1 MLQELELEDQS
12 ARFESEVGGIDFD
25 YRSPAHMRADEVV
38 CSRDGSMVDG
48 DSSFHWRPALFQ
60 PAGELPVGYSAC
72 EDVHEVDAVNSVVSA
87 FLLTF
92 AGLFPIVNP
101 FEATPFFLGLTAG
114 LSTAERTVLAR
125 KTAIN
130 GFALLLGSM
139 VLGPWLLEF
148 FGIELPVVRI
158 AGGLV
163 VTALGWKLLSQES
176 WSDHGS
182 GGVQPGQPRKVGS
195 FYPLTMPL
203 TVGPGSMS
211 VAITIGSRN
220 PDTQL
225 HLTALALHA
234 IGALLGVAAIA
245 FTIYIAYRFAESFAR
260 LLGATGLEVM
270 VRLSAF
276 ILMCI
281 GIEIIWTG
289 YSALIAP
296 H

>member
-1 MLQELELEDQS
+1 MN
-12 ARFESEVGGIDFD
+12 
-25 YRSPAHMRADEVV
+25 
-38 CSRDGSMVDG
+38 
-48 DSSFHWRPALFQ
+48 
-60 PAGELPVGYSAC
+60 
-72 EDVHEVDAVNSVVSA
+72 AVISA

-101 FEATPFFLGLTAG
+101 IEAAPFFLALTSH
-114 LSTAERTVLAR
+114 LPESERCSLAR
-125 KTAIN
+125 RIAIN

-148 FGIELPVVRI
+148 FGIEIPVMRI

-163 VTALGWKLLSQES
+163 VTALGWKLLTQDE

-182 GGVQPGQPRKVGS
+182 SAEVSASTGRQMGS

-211 VAITIGSRN
+211 VAITIGSKK
-220 PDTQL
+220 PTEVL
-225 HLTALALHA
+225 HYTELVLHA
-234 IGALLGVAAIA
+234 VGAFIGVVAIGVS
-245 FTIYIAYRFAESFAR
+245 IYIAYRFAGNLAR
-260 LLGATGLEVM
+260 LLGATGVEVM

-281 GIEIIWTG
+281 GIEIVWNG
-289 YSALIAP
+289 YSALIP
-296 H
+296 VH

>member
-1 MLQELELEDQS
+1 M
-12 ARFESEVGGIDFD
+12 
-25 YRSPAHMRADEVV
+25 
-38 CSRDGSMVDG
+38 
-48 DSSFHWRPALFQ
+48 
-60 PAGELPVGYSAC
+60 
-72 EDVHEVDAVNSVVSA
+72 NSVLSA

-101 FEATPFFLGLTAG
+101 FEAAPFFIGLTAG
-114 LSTAERTVLAR
+114 LSSAERTALAR
-125 KTAIN
+125 KTAVN
-130 GFALLLGSM
+130 GFLLLLGSM

-163 VTALGWKLLSQES
+163 VTALGWKLLAQES
-176 WSDHGS
+176 WSDHS
-182 GGVQPGQPRKVGS
+182 SVEPGTARKVGA

-211 VAITIGSRN
+211 VAITIGSRKEEG
-220 PDTQL
+220 DL

-234 IGALLGVAAIA
+234 IGALTGVIAIA
-245 FTIYIAYRFAESFAR
+245 ATIYIAYRFAENFAR
-260 LLGATGLEVM
+260 LLGVTGLEVM

-281 GIEIIWTG
+281 GIQIVWTG
-289 YSALIAP
+289 YSALTGM

>member
-1 MLQELELEDQS
+1 
-12 ARFESEVGGIDFD
+12 
-25 YRSPAHMRADEVV
+25 
-38 CSRDGSMVDG
+38 
-48 DSSFHWRPALFQ
+48 
-60 PAGELPVGYSAC
+60 
-72 EDVHEVDAVNSVVSA
+72 VHEVDTVNGVLSA

-101 FEATPFFLGLTAG
+101 IEAAPFFLGLTAG
-114 LSTAERTVLAR
+114 LSTAERALLAR
-125 KTAIN
+125 KAAVN

-139 VLGPWLLEF
+139 ILGPWLLEF

-163 VTALGWKLLSQES
+163 VTALGWKLLSQEN

-182 GGVQPGQPRKVGS
+182 TGVQPGAQRRVGS

-211 VAITIGSRN
+211 VAITIGSRK
-220 PDTQL
+220 PESEIHIAD
-225 HLTALALHA
+225 LTLHA
-234 IGALLGVAAIA
+234 IGALVGVVAIA
-245 FTIYIAYRFAESFAR
+245 VTIYIAYRFAESFAR
-260 LLGATGLEVM
+260 ILGATGLEVL

-281 GIEIIWTG
+281 GIEIVWNG
-289 YSALIAP
+289 YSALIAV

>member
-1 MLQELELEDQS
+1 
-12 ARFESEVGGIDFD
+12 
-25 YRSPAHMRADEVV
+25 
-38 CSRDGSMVDG
+38 
-48 DSSFHWRPALFQ
+48 
-60 PAGELPVGYSAC
+60 
-72 EDVHEVDAVNSVVSA
+72 VNGVLSA

-101 FEATPFFLGLTAG
+101 FEAAPFFLGLTAG
-114 LSTAERTVLAR
+114 LTSAERTLLAR
-125 KTAIN
+125 KTATN
-130 GFALLLGSM
+130 GFVLLLGSM
-139 VLGPWLLEF
+139 VLGPWLLQF

-182 GGVQPGQPRKVGS
+182 MQGTDRKVGS

-211 VAITIGSRN
+211 VAITIGSRK
-220 PDTQL
+220 PETDIQL
-225 HLTALALHA
+225 TELAQHA
-234 IGALLGVAAIA
+234 IGALAGVVAIA
-245 FTIYIAYRFAESFAR
+245 ITIYIAYRFAEVFAR
-260 LLGATGLEVM
+260 WLGVTGLEVM

-289 YSALIAP
+289 YSTLTGTGV

>member
-1 MLQELELEDQS
+1 VS
-12 ARFESEVGGIDFD
+12 AVF
-25 YRSPAHMRADEVV
+25 
-38 CSRDGSMVDG
+38 
-48 DSSFHWRPALFQ
+48 
-60 PAGELPVGYSAC
+60 
-72 EDVHEVDAVNSVVSA
+72 SA

-101 FEATPFFLGLTAG
+101 IEAAPFFLALTPN
-114 LSTAERTVLAR
+114 LSNNERCSLAR
-125 KTAIN
+125 RVAIN

-163 VTALGWKLLSQES
+163 VTALGWKLLTEDQ

-182 GGVQPGQPRKVGS
+182 ADVQPNGGRKIGA

-203 TVGPGSMS
+203 TVGPGSIS
-211 VAITIGSRN
+211 VAITIGSKK
-220 PDTQL
+220 PQ
-225 HLTALALHA
+225 AGFQFAEVALHA
-234 IGALLGVAAIA
+234 IGAFAGVVAIA
-245 FTIYIAYRFAESFAR
+245 ASIYIAYRFAGNLAR
-260 LLGATGLEVM
+260 LLGVTGLEVM

-281 GIEIIWTG
+281 GIEIIWNG
-289 YSALIAP
+289 YSALIPA

>member
-1 MLQELELEDQS
+1 MN
-12 ARFESEVGGIDFD
+12 AV
-25 YRSPAHMRADEVV
+25 
-38 CSRDGSMVDG
+38 
-48 DSSFHWRPALFQ
+48 
-60 PAGELPVGYSAC
+60 AG
-72 EDVHEVDAVNSVVSA
+72 A

-101 FEATPFFLGLTAG
+101 LEAAPFFLGLTAN
-114 LSTAERTVLAR
+114 LPAAERTVLAR
-125 KTAIN
+125 KAAVN

-139 VLGPWLLEF
+139 ALGPWLLEF

-163 VTALGWKLLSQES
+163 VAALGWKLLTQEQ
-176 WSDHGS
+176 WSDHAG
-182 GGVQPGQPRKVGS
+182 PGLQGEPGKKVGS

-211 VAITIGSRN
+211 VAITIGSRK
-220 PDTQL
+220 PAGFPQL
-225 HLTALALHA
+225 SQLAEHA
-234 IGALLGVAAIA
+234 TGAVLGVVAIA
-245 FTIYIAYRFAESFAR
+245 LTIYLAYRFADNIAR
-260 LLGATGLEVM
+260 LLGETGLEVL

-281 GIEIIWTG
+281 GIEIVWSG

>member
-1 MLQELELEDQS
+1 
-12 ARFESEVGGIDFD
+12 
-25 YRSPAHMRADEVV
+25 
-38 CSRDGSMVDG
+38 
-48 DSSFHWRPALFQ
+48 
-60 PAGELPVGYSAC
+60 
-72 EDVHEVDAVNSVVSA
+72 VNSVLSA

-101 FEATPFFLGLTAG
+101 FEAAPFFIGLTAG
-114 LSTAERTVLAR
+114 MSTAERTMLAR
-125 KTAIN
+125 KAAIN

-139 VLGPWLLEF
+139 VLGPRLLGF

-182 GGVQPGQPRKVGS
+182 TGLQPGVERKVGS

-211 VAITIGSRN
+211 VAITIGSRK
-220 PDTQL
+220 PATET
-225 HLTALALHA
+225 HLADMALHA
-234 IGALLGVAAIA
+234 IGALAGVVAIA
-245 FTIYIAYRFAESFAR
+245 ITVYIAYRFAESIAR
-260 LLGATGLEVM
+260 VLGATGLEVV

-281 GIEIIWTG
+281 GIEIIWNG
-289 YSALIAP
+289 YSALVAV